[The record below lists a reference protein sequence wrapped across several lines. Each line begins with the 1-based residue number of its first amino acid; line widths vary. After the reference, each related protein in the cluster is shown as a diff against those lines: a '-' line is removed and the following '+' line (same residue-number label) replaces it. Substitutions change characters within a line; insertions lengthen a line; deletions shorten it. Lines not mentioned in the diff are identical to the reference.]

1 MNNTEIITTA
11 TTETTTAAAMTTAT
25 TNSPEARFAALM
37 AEARNAG
44 NTIAVKR
51 AAVESALGIAFDAYK
66 TPFFDLMTALHALFV
81 ARTNKDADEIEKQRE
96 AFAALAKCFAFAGAF
111 AVNGDLEDLYTT
123 FRRVA
128 RAKDEKDAVG
138 NIISRGLQQSCMV
151 SRETFRKRVEMHI
164 GARLAGCS
172 LRGGSEVVMT
182 EDERAKMEKRIQK
195 FKEKQDKAAA
205 EAKQAAEKKETTA
218 KKEAEK
224 KERRE
229 KVSASAKRVAA
240 DKAAAKEV
248 AKMKADASKATEARR
263 SEKKETAAA

>member
-1 MNNTEIITTA
+1 MNTTN
-11 TTETTTAAAMTTAT
+11 TTTAITTEAPAMTAAAI
-25 TNSPEARFAALM
+25 NSPESRFAALM
-37 AEARNAG
+37 TEARAAG

-66 TPFFDLMTALHALFV
+66 APFFDLMAALHALFV

-138 NIISRGLQQSCMV
+138 NIISRGMQQSCMI

-195 FKEKQDKAAA
+195 FKEKQDKAAT
-205 EAKQAAEKKETTA
+205 EAKQAAAKKETDA
-218 KKEAEK
+218 KKQAAK
-224 KERRE
+224 NERKE
-229 KVSASAKRVAA
+229 KVSASAKRAAA
-240 DKAAAKEV
+240 DKAASKEV
-248 AKMKADASKATEARR
+248 AKMKAEASKATEARR
-263 SEKKETAAA
+263 MEKKETTAA